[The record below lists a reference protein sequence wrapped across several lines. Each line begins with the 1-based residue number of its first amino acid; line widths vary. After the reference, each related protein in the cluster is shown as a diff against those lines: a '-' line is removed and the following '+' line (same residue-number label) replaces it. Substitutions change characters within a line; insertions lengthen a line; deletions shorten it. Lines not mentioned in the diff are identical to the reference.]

1 MWSVSEQKATVWY
14 CIIPGNFSADNRH
27 ILQGLQHVAAIQD
40 DILITGKDDGQ
51 DIQNLSTVLSRLDSY
66 AWLTTPTLQVQV
78 HAEVSNLYGLRH
90 FRCRNL
96 PNRGEG

>member
-1 MWSVSEQKATVWY
+1 MV
-14 CIIPGNFSADNRH
+14 CIGTKGYRLVLHHPRQFFSGQWTSF
-27 ILQGLQHVAAIQD
+27 IKHVAAIQG

-51 DIQNLSTVLSRLDSY
+51 HIQNLSTVLSRLDSY

-78 HAEVSNLYGLRH
+78 HAEVSNLYGLHH